1 MPVPIDG
8 IALNPDLAQW
18 LSSPQV
24 QRLLSG
30 RIDVLEL
37 VRSKSFCGRAF
48 VSLTKPPVYGIR
60 LSVLRDL
67 PNWEW
72 AVLLCHELA
81 HHTAGVRN
89 KHSDEWRKHHAR
101 LVRKAGKI
109 GLLTPEQ
116 VEEAVDL
123 ALNAPVNAD
132 INWREGLAE
141 RERIKREHDGH
152 HLGLLL
158 ANGLTVGSRV
168 AFDNRGKPVSGTVK
182 RINRRTV
189 TVTQDDTPIVYRVPF
204 RLVEFP

>member
-8 IALNPDLAQW
+8 MALNPDLAQW

-24 QRLLSG
+24 QRLVSG

-48 VSLTKPPVYGIR
+48 VKFTKPPVRGIR

-81 HHTAGVRN
+81 HHDAGVRN
-89 KHSDEWRKHHAR
+89 KHSDEWRRHHAR
-101 LVRKAGKI
+101 LMRKAGKL
-109 GLLTPEQ
+109 GLLMPEQ
-116 VEEAVDL
+116 VEEGLDL
-123 ALNAPVNAD
+123 AFNGPL
-132 INWREGLAE
+132 WRGDPRREHQAE
-141 RERIKREHDGH
+141 RERIKRENDGH

-158 ANGLTVGSRV
+158 ANGLAVGSRV

-189 TVTQDDTPIVYRVPF
+189 TVTQDETPIVYRVPF
-204 RLVEFP
+204 RLVQFP